1 MKEAL
6 GMVEVRGLALA
17 ITVADG
23 MAKAANVTLAGI
35 ERARGQ
41 GWMTI
46 FVTGDVGAVN
56 SAVATGASLAGA
68 GLISQKVIP
77 RPAEGVQSLLITTTS
92 DRYTAAPV
100 AVSKHKNTESVTVD
114 TMTVAANLK
123 ESEATDTSEGMMVE
137 HVSPTV
143 DDTSLMHHGSGEEE
157 AGQTAEEATPKTT
170 KKRRAPRKRTNT
182 TSKK

>member
-56 SAVATGASLAGA
+56 SAVATGATLAGA

-77 RPAEGVQSLLITTTS
+77 RPAEGVQSLLITTTP

-100 AVSKHKNTESVTVD
+100 AVSKYENIENITVD
-114 TMTVAANLK
+114 TMT
-123 ESEATDTSEGMMVE
+123 AT
-137 HVSPTV
+137 
-143 DDTSLMHHGSGEEE
+143 DDTSLMTQGYSEETT
-157 AGQTAEEATPKTT
+157 GQTAEEATPKAT

>member
-56 SAVATGASLAGA
+56 SAVATGATLAGA

-100 AVSKHKNTESVTVD
+100 AVSKYENIENITVD
-114 TMTVAANLK
+114 TMT
-123 ESEATDTSEGMMVE
+123 AT
-137 HVSPTV
+137 
-143 DDTSLMHHGSGEEE
+143 DDTSLMTQGSSEETTE
-157 AGQTAEEATPKTT
+157 QTAEEATPKTT

>member
-35 ERARGQ
+35 EKARGQ

-56 SAVATGASLAGA
+56 SAVATGATLAGA

-77 RPAEGVQSLLITTTS
+77 RPAEGIQSLLITTTS
-92 DRYTAAPV
+92 DRYTAASV
-100 AVSKHKNTESVTVD
+100 AVSKYKNTENITVD
-114 TMTVAANLK
+114 TMT
-123 ESEATDTSEGMMVE
+123 AT
-137 HVSPTV
+137 
-143 DDTSLMHHGSGEEE
+143 DDTSLMTQGSSE
-157 AGQTAEEATPKTT
+157 ATTEKTAEEATPKAT

>member
-35 ERARGQ
+35 EKARGQ

-46 FVTGDVGAVN
+46 FVTGDVGAIN
-56 SAVATGASLAGA
+56 SAVATGATLAGA

-77 RPAEGVQSLLITTTS
+77 RPAEGIQSLLITTTP

-100 AVSKHKNTESVTVD
+100 AVSKHKNTENITVD
-114 TMTVAANLK
+114 TMT
-123 ESEATDTSEGMMVE
+123 AT
-137 HVSPTV
+137 
-143 DDTSLMHHGSGEEE
+143 DDTSLMTQGSSE
-157 AGQTAEEATPKTT
+157 ATTEKTAEEATPKTT